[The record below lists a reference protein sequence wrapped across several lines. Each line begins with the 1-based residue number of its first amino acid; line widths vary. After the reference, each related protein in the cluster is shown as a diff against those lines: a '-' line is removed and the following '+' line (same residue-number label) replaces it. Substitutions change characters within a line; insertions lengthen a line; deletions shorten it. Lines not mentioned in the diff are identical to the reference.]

1 MANAEIV
8 LFQWTDA
15 QDVQLQQYKGKFSD
29 NLSKHYPNKDL
40 RLETELQLFS
50 ILQFG
55 K

>member
-1 MANAEIV
+1 MTNAEIV

-15 QDVQLQQYKGKFSD
+15 EDVQLKQYQGKFTD
-29 NLSKHYPNKDL
+29 YPLKNYRNKDL
-40 RLETELQLFS
+40 QLETDLQLFS